1 VSKHP
6 KRCPHCDGDLR
17 PSRKVSVS
25 GKAYAVMLQAAKE
38 RGWTLARL
46 IEEATRDV

>member
-1 VSKHP
+1 VKRRP

-17 PSRKVSVS
+17 SSRKVSVS

-46 IEEATRDV
+46 VEEATK